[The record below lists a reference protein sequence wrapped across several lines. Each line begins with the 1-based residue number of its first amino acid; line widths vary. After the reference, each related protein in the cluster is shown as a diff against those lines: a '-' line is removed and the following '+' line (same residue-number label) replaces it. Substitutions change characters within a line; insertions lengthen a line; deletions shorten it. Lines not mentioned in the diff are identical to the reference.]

1 MFDSFG
7 QHFGP
12 DAGMTSTPWREKQLA
27 RADGYEEFTDR
38 YAGRSFEGGLYRV
51 HSETSGP
58 RSLEIVSES
67 FPQFS
72 RRACPFAYDWLGRQ
86 FALDGARDQSGE
98 ALILMLE
105 PGTGQALEIPL
116 TFRAFH
122 EQLDELREPALA
134 NHFFTQ
140 WSEANPTALPLRLS
154 DCVGYRVPLFL
165 GGKDFV
171 DNLEVIDL
179 EVYWTLTG
187 QLRSGT
193 VRMKPG
199 TSIKQGS
206 AAR

>member
-1 MFDSFG
+1 MFDSFAD
-7 QHFGP
+7 HFVP
-12 DAGMTSTPWREKQLA
+12 DSGVAATAWQETRLA
-27 RADGYEEFTDR
+27 RADGYEEFADR

-58 RSLEIVSES
+58 RSLELVSES
-67 FPQFS
+67 LPQFS
-72 RRACPFAYDWLGRQ
+72 QRACPFAYDWLGRQ

-134 NHFFTQ
+134 NQFFTQ
-140 WSEANPTALPLRLS
+140 WSEANAAALPLRLS
-154 DCVGYRVPLFL
+154 DCAGYRVPLFL
-165 GGKDFV
+165 GGKDVV

-199 TSIKQGS
+199 TSIRQVS

>member
-122 EQLDELREPALA
+122 EKLDELREPALA

-199 TSIKQGS
+199 TSIKQVS